1 MLLVVGSNRVEYVN
15 INMNNMNMIFPAAGS
30 PERPAAGRAAGVG
43 GAGGVGAGERVC
55 GLVQVRSSCI
65 IIITIRA

>member
-1 MLLVVGSNRVEYVN
+1 
-15 INMNNMNMIFPAAGS
+15 MIFPAAGS

-55 GLVQVRSSCI
+55 GLVQVRPSSLLPLELE
-65 IIITIRA
+65 TNLREVKRKHLHLLMGVNPQ

>member
-1 MLLVVGSNRVEYVN
+1 
-15 INMNNMNMIFPAAGS
+15 MIFPAAGS

-55 GLVQVRSSCI
+55 GLVQVRPSSLLPLELE
-65 IIITIRA
+65 TNLREV